1 MSNYYQDNLN
11 ANGLYQVYQT
21 ELPRIRQY
29 LQAEIDYVK
38 KALTGN
44 EHILEIGAGY
54 GRIMKELSPAAAA
67 VTGIDISDNSV
78 QLGKEYLKGCTNC
91 RLLTMDAHSLTF
103 DGEFDVVIC
112 LQNGLSAVK
121 GNPGELIR
129 GCLNALKPG
138 GTAYFSTYSDK
149 IWETRLDWFREQ
161 ARKGLLGE
169 VDEEKT
175 KDGVII
181 CKDGF
186 RADTF
191 SRQDFIS
198 LGEASGCRYE
208 VDAGGTAG
216 GHNGRTITCTLCA
229 QVTATNINSSPMHTR
244 WHVPDCCFYCKSV
257 RTSSPSFNVLSYF
270 L

>member
-208 VDAGGTAG
+208 IDETD
-216 GHNGRTITCTLCA
+216 
-229 QVTATNINSSPMHTR
+229 SS
-244 WHVPDCCFYCKSV
+244 S
-257 RTSSPSFNVLSYF
+257 LF
-270 L
+270 LIIFKH

>member
-11 ANGLYQVYQT
+11 ANVLYQVYQT

-78 QLGKEYLKGCTNC
+78 QLGKEYLNNFNK
-91 RLLTMDAHSLTF
+91 STF

-208 VDAGGTAG
+208 VDETD
-216 GHNGRTITCTLCA
+216 
-229 QVTATNINSSPMHTR
+229 SS
-244 WHVPDCCFYCKSV
+244 S
-257 RTSSPSFNVLSYF
+257 LF
-270 L
+270 LIIFKH